1 MARELLFSRFA
12 GRQWAAVR
20 EDGDVVELRVEEEG
34 AALGVGQV
42 ILGRVRRILPGIQSA
57 FVDVGQER
65 DAFLH
70 AADLLLPGEVAT
82 QEPAA
87 AVAEPADPAEEEDAE
102 PAARPRRGNA
112 SREQPIERRLKE
124 GQTLIVQVARESM
137 GSKGAR
143 VTCAISLPGRYV
155 VFTPQWPHIGVSR
168 RIEDPDERARLRAIL
183 DAVPRDGGG
192 LIVRTAGAGRPAQAF
207 EADAARLVDTWRGI
221 RGRASAAGAPAVLH
235 ADVDLPLRLLRD
247 APSAGVE
254 RIVFDDAGAYE
265 RARAFLDPLDG
276 SLASKV
282 RMHLGATPLFEAEG
296 VEAEI
301 ERALRPKVWLR
312 SGGTLVIQ
320 PTEALV
326 SVDVNTG
333 KYVGNKRPEE
343 TILRTN
349 LEAADEI
356 ARQLRL
362 RDLGGIV
369 VIDFIDMDREE
380 SRKQVLE
387 ALEVALRRDRARTKI
402 VGISELGLVQLTR
415 KRTRAG
421 LQALLTSECPLCLG
435 HGRVKTPEILAG
447 EALLELRRIAALAT
461 EGALTVRAHPEVA
474 RAVRRALQ
482 RESATA
488 GNDVAPRVVVEDDA
502 AARPDGFEV
511 YAF

>member
-42 ILGRVRRILPGIQSA
+42 ILGRVRRVLPGIQSA

-87 AVAEPADPAEEEDAE
+87 AVAEPADPPDEDEAE
-102 PAARPRRGNA
+102 PSARPRRANA
-112 SREQPIERRLKE
+112 PRDVPIERRLRE
-124 GQTLIVQVARESM
+124 GETLLVQVARESM

-143 VTCAISLPGRYV
+143 VTCAVSLPGRYV
-155 VFTPQWPHIGVSR
+155 VYTPQWPHIGVSR
-168 RIEDPDERARLRAIL
+168 RIEAPEERLRLRGIL
-183 DAVPRDGGG
+183 ESTPREGGG
-192 LIVRTAGAGRPAQAF
+192 LIVRTAGAGRPAEAL
-207 EADAARLVDTWRGI
+207 EADAARLVATWRSI
-221 RGRASAAGAPAVLH
+221 SRRAAAASAPAVLH
-235 ADVDLPLRLLRD
+235 ADLDLPLRMLRD
-247 APSAGVE
+247 APGEGVE
-254 RIVFDDAGAYE
+254 RIVLDDAGAYA
-265 RARAFLDPLDG
+265 RARAFLDPLDA
-276 SLASKV
+276 SLASRI

-296 VEAEI
+296 VDAEI
-301 ERALRPKVWLR
+301 ERALRPKVWLK

-349 LEAADEI
+349 LEAAEEI

-380 SRKQVLE
+380 SRRRVLE

-421 LQALLTSECPLCLG
+421 LQALLTSECPICQG

-447 EALLELRRIAALAT
+447 EAMLEVRRIAAIAT
-461 EGALTVRAHPEVA
+461 EGGLTVRAHPEVA
-474 RAVRRALQ
+474 REVRRALQ
-482 RESATA
+482 REASKAQD
-488 GNDVAPRVVVEDDA
+488 DVASRVVIEDDP
-502 AARPDGFEV
+502 AARPDGFDV

>member
-1 MARELLFSRFA
+1 MARELLFSRLA

-42 ILGRVRRILPGIQSA
+42 ILGRVRRVLPGIQSA
-57 FVDVGQER
+57 FIDVGRER

-87 AVAEPADPAEEEDAE
+87 AEAEPADPAEDDDAE
-102 PAARPRRGNA
+102 PSPRPRRGNA
-112 SREQPIERRLKE
+112 SKDVPIEQRLKE
-124 GQTLIVQVARESM
+124 GQTLLVQVARESI

-155 VFTPQWPHIGVSR
+155 VYTPQWPHIGVSR
-168 RIEDPDERARLRAIL
+168 RIEDPEERARLKGIL
-183 DAVPRDGGG
+183 ESTLRDGGG
-192 LIVRTAGAGRPAQAF
+192 LIVRTAGSGRPAEAL
-207 EADAARLVDTWRGI
+207 EADATRLLGTWRGI
-221 RGRASAAGAPAVLH
+221 LARAGAAAAPAVLH

-247 APSAGVE
+247 APSAGME
-254 RIVFDDAGAYE
+254 RIVFDDAAAYE
-265 RARAFLDPLDG
+265 RARAFLEPLDDA
-276 SLASKV
+276 LAARI
-282 RMHLGATPLFEAEG
+282 RMHLGPTPLFEAEG

-301 ERALRPKVWLR
+301 ERALRSKVWLK

-349 LEAADEI
+349 LEAAEEI

-369 VIDFIDMDREE
+369 VIDFIDMDRAE
-380 SRKQVLE
+380 SRKRVLE
-387 ALEVALRRDRARTKI
+387 ALEAALRRDRARTKI

-421 LQALLTSECPLCLG
+421 LQALLTGECPLCQG
-435 HGRVKTPEILAG
+435 QGRVKTPEILAG
-447 EALLELRRIAALAT
+447 EALLEIRRVAALAP
-461 EGALTVRAHPEVA
+461 EGELTVRAHPEVA

-482 RESATA
+482 REAGATGDEA
-488 GNDVAPRVVVEDDA
+488 APRVVVEEDA
-502 AARPDGFEV
+502 VARPDGFEV